1 MQSSSKAY
9 KSIMQSKLREPT
21 EAKVYIGA
29 INQVAQSGSY
39 VSGGE
44 FWKYSNLDSF
54 LETNEPVEKKYFSWE
69 ENKNRI
75 DGSMYCLPVGSEEI
89 HNQGIITKQLV
100 TAEAH
105 PTIGID
111 FRTKNIDVKGMTILF
126 SESYPVTFTITT
138 NMGTWEFS
146 NSSNEFKTEQVFYN
160 VEYMIL
166 TPGVMSKG
174 ITRFGIESL
183 LFGIGILLSGR
194 KIISVDIKET
204 THPICLDLPTVD
216 IKVEVDNL
224 DRYFNVNSSESS
236 INFLEQ
242 GQKMEVFFY
251 QTLADRSREIIKGAC
266 AYLDKD
272 GWKDKTTTAEFY
284 AADRFYQMEGIYNR
298 GKYRPLG
305 ITAYTLLID
314 VFQNAGFTEDDYVID
329 PYLKKI
335 TLYNPL
341 PLDTH
346 SNCIKLIANAC
357 RCVLRQDRDGRVVI
371 RSSFIPDVITTCNE
385 EAPYSSADKIM
396 NGIEAVKYF
405 DWQQGWNRIDGS
417 MKFPP
422 EGEQTYD
429 YCGFISKNNSDANG
443 NFALNPTVTF
453 TAEAAF
459 SFYQMELLFGHVVP
473 ISATIKTYRENI
485 LVEEFAYNF
494 DTEKSVISHSFIDVD
509 KVIVEFTKTHP
520 NSKIVLL
527 KAEIGDVSDFVI
539 RLEDLFSYQES
550 TKQNQI
556 KSVKVNRTV
565 YTMANEITEIAS
577 DELTVT
583 ANTTNIQIEFSEASR
598 VVAVATYIKTI
609 DPETETETEVVVDYG
624 AAITE
629 ASDFY
634 CIVQFQLLPQEATA
648 IRISITGYAFE
659 ITYPSYVLELNT
671 TGITPE
677 THENPL
683 INSIG
688 LATEYATWIAEYY
701 GANAEYSF
709 QDWMGDP
716 IVESNDLVYAE
727 DDTKDA
733 NNLVRLHEVNIKFD
747 GTLNSCSA
755 KGRSVVD
762 V

>member
-21 EAKVYIGA
+21 EARVYIGA

-39 VSGGE
+39 ASGGE

-69 ENKNRI
+69 ENRNRI
-75 DGSMYCLPVGSEEI
+75 DGSMFFLPAESEELF
-89 HNQGIITKQLV
+89 NQGICTKQLV
-100 TAEAH
+100 TAETH
-105 PTIGID
+105 PQIAID
-111 FRTKNIDVKGMTILF
+111 FKTKNIDIKGLTILF
-126 SESYPVTFTITT
+126 SESYPLTFTITT

-146 NSSNEFKTEQVFYN
+146 NSSNAFKTEQVFHD

-166 TPGVMSKG
+166 TPGFMSKG
-174 ITRFGIESL
+174 LTRFGIESL

-224 DRYFNVNSSESS
+224 DRYFNVNSAESS

-251 QTLADRSREIIKGAC
+251 QTLADRSKEIIKGAC

-284 AADRFYQMEGIYNR
+284 AADRFYQMEGIYKK

-305 ITAYTLLID
+305 ITAYTLLVD
-314 VFQNAGFTEDDYVID
+314 VFQDAGFTEDDYVID

-335 TLYNPL
+335 KLYNPL
-341 PLDTH
+341 PVDTH
-346 SNCIKLIANAC
+346 SNCIKLISSAC

-371 RSSFIPDVITTCNE
+371 RSSFIPDIITTCNE
-385 EAPYSSADKIM
+385 EAPYSSVDKIM

-417 MKFPP
+417 MKFFP
-422 EGEQTYD
+422 EGEQLYD
-429 YCGFISKNNSDANG
+429 YCGFISKNNSDAEG
-443 NFALNPTVTF
+443 NFVINPTVIF

-459 SFYQMELLFGHVVP
+459 SFYQMELFFGHIIP
-473 ISATIKTYRENI
+473 KSAVIKTYREAI
-485 LVEEFAYNF
+485 QIEEFAYNF
-494 DTEKSVISHSFIDVD
+494 ETEKSIISHSFIDVD
-509 KVIVEFTKTHP
+509 TVVVEFTKTDP

-527 KAEIGDVSDFVI
+527 KAAIGDVSDFVI
-539 RLEDLFSYQES
+539 RLEDLFTYQES

-556 KSVKVNRTV
+556 KSVRVNRTV
-565 YTMANEITEIAS
+565 YTMANTTTEIAS
-577 DELTVT
+577 DELTIT
-583 ANTTNIQIEFSEASR
+583 PSTTNIQLEFSEASR
-598 VVAVATYIKTI
+598 AAGVATYIKTI
-609 DPETETETEVVVDYG
+609 DPETETETEVVIDYG
-624 AAITE
+624 ATITE

-634 CIVQFQLLPQEATA
+634 CVVQLQQLPQEATA
-648 IRISITGYAFE
+648 IRISITGYTFD
-659 ITYPSYVLELNT
+659 ITYPSYTLNLNS
-671 TGITPE
+671 TGVIPE

-683 INSIG
+683 INTVD
-688 LATEYATWIAEYY
+688 LATEYATWIADYY
-701 GANAEYSF
+701 SANAEYSF

-716 IVESNDLVYAE
+716 VVESNDLVYAE
-727 DDTKDA
+727 DDTKDTT
-733 NNLVRLHEVNIKFD
+733 NLIRVHEVNIMFD

-755 KGRSVVD
+755 KGRSVAD